1 MIGVTTHDALD
12 RQLDELQLSPAAR
25 AACRKWVDARVKHVT
40 AEASPGD
47 LALVWAVL
55 EGNARA
61 LEAVD
66 ALIEGHARR
75 AAGRA
80 IEPAEL
86 AQRVRTRLLVAP
98 KGKEPRL
105 GTYDGRG
112 RLKSWLWTATRL
124 ELLQATR
131 GMGQAPAEDIDE
143 LGHLATA
150 ERSPEAAARSKKDTK
165 LVSDALKAALEVLEA
180 KERTLLR
187 MRFVDGVSTEELG
200 RMFQV
205 HRTTAQRWIEAAQ
218 AKIMAAMRARLEHE
232 AKLKSGE
239 IDSLVGEVAQSISL
253 RLSKVLRRDEL
264 PSP

>member
-1 MIGVTTHDALD
+1 MTLADQIERRLEPWGLT
-12 RQLDELQLSPAAR
+12 SAAVL
-25 AACRKWVDARVKHVT
+25 AACEKWVAARVKAATTEVV
-40 AEASPGD
+40 PGD

-55 EGNARA
+55 QGNALA
-61 LEAVD
+61 MKELDE
-66 ALIEGHARR
+66 LIEGLSRR

-80 IEPAEL
+80 IEPSEL

-98 KGKEPRL
+98 KGKEPKV

-131 GMGQAPAEDIDE
+131 GMGQAPADDVDE
-143 LGHLATA
+143 LTHLAA
-150 ERSPEAAARSKKDTK
+150 ADRSPEAHARSKKDTK
-165 LVSDALKAALEVLEA
+165 LVSQALAAALETLEA

-218 AKIMAAMRARLEHE
+218 AKIMSAMRARLEHE
-232 AKLKSGE
+232 ARLARGE

-264 PSP
+264 PSSEE

>member
-1 MIGVTTHDALD
+1 MTTSEALD
-12 RQLDELQLSPAAR
+12 RQLDELALAPADRAR
-25 AACRKWVDARVKHVT
+25 CRAWVEARVKQVT
-40 AEASPGD
+40 AEAAPGD
-47 LALVWAVL
+47 VALVWAVL
-55 EGNARA
+55 QGHPRA
-61 LEAVD
+61 LKIVD
-66 ALIEGHARR
+66 ELIEAHARR

-105 GTYDGRG
+105 ATYDGRG
-112 RLKSWLWTATRL
+112 KLKSWLWTATRL

-131 GMGQAPAEDIDE
+131 GMGQAPADDIDE
-143 LGHLATA
+143 LGHLAATD
-150 ERSPEAAARSKKDTK
+150 RSPEAAARSKKDTK
-165 LVSDALKAALEVLEA
+165 LVSDALQAALEVLEP

-218 AKIMAAMRARLEHE
+218 AKIMAAMRARLAHE
-232 AKLKSGE
+232 ARLKDGE
-239 IDSLVGEVAQSISL
+239 IDALVGEVAQSISL
-253 RLSKVLRRDEL
+253 RLSQVLRRDEF
-264 PSP
+264 SP

>member
-1 MIGVTTHDALD
+1 MTTPDALD
-12 RQLDELQLSPAAR
+12 RQLDELELAPAAR
-25 AACRKWVDARVKHVT
+25 AACRRWVEARLKHVT
-40 AEASPGD
+40 AEATPGD
-47 LALVWAVL
+47 VALVWAAL
-55 EGNARA
+55 QGHARA
-61 LEAVD
+61 LKAVD
-66 ALIEGHARR
+66 ALIEAHARR

-98 KGKEPRL
+98 KGKEPRIA
-105 GTYDGRG
+105 TYDGRG
-112 RLKSWLWTATRL
+112 KLKSWLWTATRL

-131 GMGQAPAEDIDE
+131 GMGQAPADDIDE
-143 LGHLATA
+143 LSHLAA
-150 ERSPEAAARSKKDTK
+150 ADRSPEAATRSKKDTK
-165 LVSDALKAALEVLEA
+165 LVSDALAAALQVLEP

-232 AKLKSGE
+232 ARLKHGE
-239 IDSLVGEVAQSISL
+239 IDALVGEVAQSISL
-253 RLSKVLRRDEL
+253 RLSQVLRRDEL